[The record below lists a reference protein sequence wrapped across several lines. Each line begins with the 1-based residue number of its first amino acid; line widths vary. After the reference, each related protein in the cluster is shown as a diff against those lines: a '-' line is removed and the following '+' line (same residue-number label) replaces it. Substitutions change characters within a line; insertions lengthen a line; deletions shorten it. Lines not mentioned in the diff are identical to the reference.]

1 MKHQL
6 AANGHLHSSGE
17 QEEYRNTHLPNQSNI
32 EDNLGKQY
40 SSRAPLLDMAIRS
53 DTLVR
58 RGLETRS
65 SASSRTRIQ
74 ELKAEQLQLNMER
87 LKIRQ
92 QQLSLELENVAGS
105 VQPSDD
111 ESNSD
116 KPPGFVSL
124 DSVKKN
130 VEGCRASAS
139 RRVTEDAESR
149 TSTNRRISLPDIELI
164 EFDGTPKR
172 LWKFLSSFKADVAS
186 VLLNDRGRLRFL
198 IHCCVGEAQ
207 EAIEDF
213 MMLPPHEGY
222 VRAIDI
228 LESQF
233 GCHDD
238 VAERLLDEM
247 GNGTKIKPT
256 EITSLRKLVRQVA
269 SSEIPLTE
277 MGYESCLNCPT
288 TVKGTRGRLPDT
300 MQLRRAEIALKKRRE
315 GTKRNPITARHRRN

>member
-6 AANGHLHSSGE
+6 AASEQLDSSGE
-17 QEEYRNTHLPNQSNI
+17 QEEYRNTHLPNQANE

-40 SSRAPLLDMAIRS
+40 SSRAPLLDMAIRA
-53 DTLVR
+53 DTLVG

-74 ELKAEQLQLNMER
+74 ELKAEQLQLDMER

-92 QQLSLELENVAGS
+92 QQISLELENLAGS

-111 ESNSD
+111 ESTSD
-116 KPPGFVSL
+116 EPPGLVPL
-124 DSVKKN
+124 DSVRKY

-139 RRVTEDAESR
+139 HRVPEDAESR
-149 TSTNRRISLPDIELI
+149 TITNRRIKLPDIELI
-164 EFDGTPKR
+164 KFDGTPKR

-186 VLLNDRGRLRFL
+186 GLLNDRERLCYL
-198 IHCCVGEAQ
+198 IHCCVGEAR
-207 EAIEDF
+207 EAIEDCV
-213 MMLPPHEGY
+213 MLPPKEGY

-233 GCHDD
+233 GCPDD
-238 VAERLLDEM
+238 VAECLLDEM

-256 EITSLRKLVRQVA
+256 DITGLRKLVRQVV
-269 SSEIPLTE
+269 SSEISLTE
-277 MGYESCLNCPT
+277 MGYESEFVYCSLTEGHCND
-288 TVKGTRGRLPDT
+288 VLPDSSAV
-300 MQLRRAEIALKKRRE
+300 LRWGRE
-315 GTKRNPITARHRRN
+315 